1 MNLPAAP
8 IDRTLWSSQGLGGA
22 DVRRTFDLAR
32 RLKANAL
39 VGEGQP
45 LAGKNLAILRA
56 SPAQPEDSVFHSAAT
71 ALGAR
76 VAHVWLGDS
85 IGPTGS
91 ELQNVPK
98 MLGRLYDAVDCGNVS
113 AIAALQIESQA
124 GIPVYRGLDAHP
136 ATVLADLMALCEQL
150 ASDST
155 PKAGASAAPNEAEAS
170 MLFIGD
176 ATTGRARSFLQGA
189 RQLGFDLHFIDATA
203 EALEDAAGSAAAFVV
218 DATDAQ
224 HWVLGGPAARIDDA
238 QRSANHRF
246 VLQAVLL
253 ITLLAR

>member
-1 MNLPAAP
+1 MNLPAVP
-8 IDRTLWSSQGLGGA
+8 VDRKLWSSQGLGGA

-32 RLKANAL
+32 RLKSNAL
-39 VGEGQP
+39 LGEGQP

-56 SPAQPEDSVFHSAAT
+56 TPAQPEDSVFHSAAT

-91 ELQNVPK
+91 ALQNVPK

-113 AIAALQIESQA
+113 AIAASQIESQA
-124 GIPVYRGLDAHP
+124 GIPVYRGLDTYP

-150 ASDST
+150 AS
-155 PKAGASAAPNEAEAS
+155 GATDTADAS

-176 ATTGRARSFLQGA
+176 ATTGRAQSFLQGA
-189 RQLGFDLHFIDATA
+189 RQLGFDLHFIDVAA
-203 EALEDAAGSAAAFVV
+203 DALQDAAGSAAAFIV
-218 DATDAQ
+218 DATDVER
-224 HWVLGGPAARIDDA
+224 WVLGGPSARVDDA

>member
-8 IDRTLWSSQGLGGA
+8 VDRTLWSSQGLGGA
-22 DVRRTFDLAR
+22 DVRRTFKLAR
-32 RLKANAL
+32 LLKANVL

-45 LAGKNLAILRA
+45 LAGKNLALLRA
-56 SPAQPEDSVFHSAAT
+56 TSAQPEESVFHSAAT

-85 IGPTGS
+85 IGPPGG
-91 ELQNVPK
+91 ELQSVPK
-98 MLGRLYDAVDCGNVS
+98 MLGRLYDAVDCEGVS
-113 AIAALQIESQA
+113 AIATLQIENEA
-124 GIPVYRGLDAHP
+124 GIPVYRELEAHP

-150 ASDST
+150 ATSRSDV
-155 PKAGASAAPNEAEAS
+155 S
-170 MLFIGD
+170 MRFVGD
-176 ATTGRARSFLQGA
+176 AKTDRAHRFLQGA
-189 RQLGFDLHFIDATA
+189 RQLGFDVHHIDAGAA
-203 EALEDAAGSAAAFVV
+203 EQQDAPGSAAAFIV
-218 DATDAQ
+218 DATDSA
-224 HWVLGGPAARIDDA
+224 HWALDGPCARIDHA